1 VQKPSSTKKQS
12 EGQSLVSLSE
22 SGDAMEREWWPQLQ
36 PYVSKYEV
44 LWRMHVEPL
53 RSRGSIHLRD
63 GIDKDFEIFAMNHY
77 TSYVNLA
84 RAFDKIER
92 RSEDL
97 KYAEEIWSNLQR
109 AAEVAI
115 NATNAFTNIYREC
128 TRAEPRVNTAKLLNV
143 LQSIKEYRNL
153 LHDPMPGTAK
163 DSHGTR
169 LIPRRDKME
178 KYFLWTTVMYHRDDS
193 DFVPVE
199 TQLREDFA
207 HLSGVLQD
215 LWSQV
220 EDASHRL
227 ATNREYLTR
236 RAAGSASTPSASV
249 LNPLAASGTFSFGP
263 QGPVKRN

>member
-1 VQKPSSTKKQS
+1 MQEPSSGKEQS
-12 EGQSLVSLSE
+12 RVSLLE

-53 RSRGSIHLRD
+53 RSPGSIYLRD
-63 GIDKDFEIFAMNHY
+63 GINKDFEIFAMNHY
-77 TSYVNLA
+77 TTYVNLA
-84 RAFDKIER
+84 RAFDKIESG
-92 RSEDL
+92 SEDL

-115 NATNAFTNIYREC
+115 NATNAFTNIAREC
-128 TRAEPRVNTAKLLNV
+128 TRADPRVNTAKLLQV
-143 LQSIKEYRNL
+143 EQSIKDYRNL
-153 LHDPMPGTAK
+153 LHEPMPGTVK
-163 DSHGTR
+163 DSGGTL
-169 LIPRRDKME
+169 LIPRRDLLE

-199 TQLREDFA
+199 TQLRDDFGRLCA
-207 HLSGVLQD
+207 VLQD
-215 LWSQV
+215 LWSQI
-220 EDASHRL
+220 EDASRRL
-227 ATNREYLTR
+227 VTNREYLTR
-236 RAAGSASTPSASV
+236 RAAGSASTLSASV